1 MTNPFRA
8 VLLATAATLAVG
20 ACDDETTTP
29 PPNAAVE
36 AQLQQVLDGSVGK
49 PDVMLPGAIAYYH
62 DPAYRPWSGAAGLGE
77 VPAQVTM
84 RPGDRFRA
92 GSVLK
97 TFLATVTMQH
107 VEAGTLSL
115 DQMLPALLPE
125 TVTARI
131 AGADRI
137 SLRMLLNHTS
147 GVPEW
152 LSPEIDAQIIANPA
166 HVWSTDEIIDLAAAQ
181 PPTFEPGT
189 SWSYSNTD
197 YTLIGLVIE
206 RAAGKSWRAQ
216 VRERVFERL
225 GLSNTSLPEPGDIT
239 VGADY
244 AHGYQQIES
253 GVVDLSAID
262 PSMAGAG
269 GGHALVTTAQDLGRF
284 IEALMAGEL
293 FTKSATLAAMMPVI
307 ETPHVSG
314 LPYRYGFALEEFVM
328 PNGTVVVGHSGSTGG
343 YAAMMFR
350 IPSSD
355 TTLVTAVNTNDLFV
369 NALEVFIPAVE
380 AITASAR

>member
-36 AQLQQVLDGSVGK
+36 AQLQHVLDGSVAK

-62 DPAYRPWSGAAGLGE
+62 NPAYRPWSGAAGLGE

-115 DQMLPALLPE
+115 DQTLPALLPE

-137 SLRMLLNHTS
+137 TLRMLLNHTS
-147 GVPEW
+147 GIPEW
-152 LSPEIDAQIIANPA
+152 TSPEIDAQIIANPA
-166 HVWSTDEIIDLAAAQ
+166 HIWTTDEIIDIASAQ

-189 SWSYSNTD
+189 SWSYSNTN

-216 VRERVFERL
+216 VRERVFQPL

-244 AHGYQQIES
+244 AHGYQQLES
-253 GVVDLSAID
+253 GVADLSAID
-262 PSMAGAG
+262 PSMAGAA
-269 GGHALVTTAQDLGRF
+269 GGHALVTTAGGSRPVHRGAAGR
-284 IEALMAGEL
+284 
-293 FTKSATLAAMMPVI
+293 
-307 ETPHVSG
+307 
-314 LPYRYGFALEEFVM
+314 
-328 PNGTVVVGHSGSTGG
+328 
-343 YAAMMFR
+343 
-350 IPSSD
+350 
-355 TTLVTAVNTNDLFV
+355 
-369 NALEVFIPAVE
+369 
-380 AITASAR
+380 